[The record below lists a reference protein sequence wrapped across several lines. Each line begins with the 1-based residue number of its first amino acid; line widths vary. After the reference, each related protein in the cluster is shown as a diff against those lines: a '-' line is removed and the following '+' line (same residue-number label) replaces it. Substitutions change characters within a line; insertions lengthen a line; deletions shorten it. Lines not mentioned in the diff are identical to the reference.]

1 MKIDVKIPHAEYPV
15 FIETECISQLQEF
28 IGNLGASSVFALI
41 DENVSSLHIE
51 RLRSSL
57 PEHCTRIVIPS
68 GESSKSLTT
77 LSGLYDQ
84 ILGSRKLDRSSLI
97 LAIGGGV
104 VGDLAGFL
112 AATVM
117 RGVRC
122 IQVPTTLLA
131 MVDSSVGGKTAINH
145 AAGKNLI
152 GAFHQP
158 IAVFADLDFLST
170 LPKREYI
177 SGFAEVIKSAVV
189 GFNELFGFLE
199 KNKLALLKQDSASL
213 QRVLADS
220 VNFKADIVRED
231 ERETGRRAILNYGH
245 TVGHVLESIYPEKY
259 LHGEAVA
266 MGMVAAN
273 WLAVAEDSLSP
284 NDASD
289 IEKLIKAF
297 KLPTKLPKDL
307 TEEQLLDGIRS
318 DKKRAADEVNFVL
331 PYCIG
336 DAEAFPLTIN
346 EDLAFDLMRAKDA

>member
-1 MKIDVKIPHAEYPV
+1 MQIDVKIPDAEYPV
-15 FIETECISQLQEF
+15 FIERGCVSQLEAF
-28 IGNLGASSVFALI
+28 IDGLDTSSMFALI
-41 DENVSSLHIE
+41 DENVSRLHE
-51 RLRSSL
+51 DRLHSSL

-68 GESSKSLTT
+68 GESSKSLSK
-77 LSGLYDQ
+77 LSELYDQ
-84 ILGSRKLDRSSLI
+84 LLGSRQLDRSSLI

-117 RGVRC
+117 RGIRC

-158 IAVFADLDFLST
+158 SAVFADLDFLST
-170 LPKREYI
+170 LPKREYV
-177 SGFAEVIKSAVV
+177 SGFAEVIKSSVV
-189 GFNELFGFLE
+189 GFNELFGYLE
-199 KNKLALLKQDSASL
+199 KHKSALLKQDSAAL
-213 QRVLADS
+213 QRVLADC

-245 TVGHVLESIYPEKY
+245 TVGHVLESVYPGKF

-266 MGMVAAN
+266 IGMIAAN

-284 NDASD
+284 GDARD
-289 IEKLIKAF
+289 IKKLIRAF

-336 DAEAFPLTIN
+336 DAEAFPLAIDD
-346 EDLAFDLMRAKDA
+346 DLASNLLRAKDA